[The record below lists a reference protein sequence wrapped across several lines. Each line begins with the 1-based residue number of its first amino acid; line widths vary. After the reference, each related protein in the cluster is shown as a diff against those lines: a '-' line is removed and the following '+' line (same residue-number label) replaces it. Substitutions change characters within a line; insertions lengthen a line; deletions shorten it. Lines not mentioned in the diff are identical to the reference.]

1 MTTEETEWVQGL
13 AKKLGFQNLEPRDYS
28 LAVQFAEKTGWNMDA
43 IVRVIDLRAAG
54 EIESFRS
61 IGDVFSAAIGHDQYL
76 SQR

>member
-1 MTTEETEWVQGL
+1 
-13 AKKLGFQNLEPRDYS
+13 
-28 LAVQFAEKTGWNMDA
+28 
-43 IVRVIDLRAAG
+43 VIDLRAAG